1 MIELAGHKLWAE
13 QPEEAHWI
21 LARLPLPIYVTT
33 TPDNLLEAALRA
45 AGKEPVVDFCR
56 WNSELEKKPSPFV
69 ADYYPD
75 VDHPLVYHLF
85 GVLEIPHSLVVCEDD
100 YFDYLMWVKPPNS
113 IPSVVDQALGANALL
128 FLGFEVYEW
137 SFRVVF
143 RSILDEKRR
152 LYPRNYPSVSVQ
164 VTPSKELTDPQRV
177 RSYLEQFF
185 QGVNMGVFIG
195 AADDFTRE
203 LWRRWQNGGSR

>member
-1 MIELAGHKLWAE
+1 MLDQSA
-13 QPEEAHWI
+13 
-21 LARLPLPIYVTT
+21 
-33 TPDNLLEAALRA
+33 
-45 AGKEPVVDFCR
+45 
-56 WNSELEKKPSPFV
+56 
-69 ADYYPD
+69 
-75 VDHPLVYHLF
+75 
-85 GVLEIPHSLVVCEDD
+85 SLVVSEDD

-137 SFRVVF
+137 NFRVVF

-152 LYPRNYPSVSVQ
+152 AYRRHYPSVAVQ
-164 VTPSKELTDPQRV
+164 VTPNRNSADPQRV

-185 QGVNMGVFIG
+185 LGVQMGVFIG
-195 AADDFTRE
+195 TADDFTRE